1 MTFFIFDAVG
11 PMINPLTPYPTLTP
25 DFNNLAIM
33 NKQMKKNADLPW
45 LPNQIFY
52 KDVFVG
58 DDDYNDEN
66 SNLSARTVINSIIK
80 IKFRMNLEVTE
91 VGQAG
96 DYEYKDR
103 SRKSQ
108 SRPQEPR

>member
-1 MTFFIFDAVG
+1 
-11 PMINPLTPYPTLTP
+11 
-25 DFNNLAIM
+25 M

-66 SNLSARTVINSIIK
+66 NNLFARTVINSIIK
-80 IKFRMNLEVTE
+80 IKFRMDLDVTE